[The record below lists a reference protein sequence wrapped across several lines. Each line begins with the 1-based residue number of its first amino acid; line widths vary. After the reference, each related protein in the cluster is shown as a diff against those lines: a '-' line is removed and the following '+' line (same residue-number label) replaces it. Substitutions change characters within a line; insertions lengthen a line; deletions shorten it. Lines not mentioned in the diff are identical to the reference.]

1 MSTTVD
7 TPTRTPPSQEP
18 RSNAPRS
25 RAAQRSRRW
34 TGAGFVLPF
43 LLVFGFVFV
52 APLAYSIY
60 LSLFETRL
68 IGGTSFVG
76 LSNYLLVF
84 QDPRFWEGVGRV
96 GLFLLIQVPIMLL
109 LSVTAAMILDSA
121 RVRGIPFFRLAI
133 FLPYA
138 VPSVAAVLIWGFMYG
153 ERFGLAGNAN
163 DFFGIDLIL
172 PLSQDWLIASIGNI
186 VTWSFF
192 GYNMLILFSALKSIP
207 DEIFE
212 AASLDGSSA
221 FQTIWHIKL
230 PAIRGALVIAV
241 IFSIIG
247 SFQLFNEPSV
257 LQTIV
262 PTLISTYYTPNMYAY
277 NLSFVG
283 QQTNYAAALSIIMGI
298 ITASIAY
305 VVQLRGNREALR

>member
-1 MSTTVD
+1 MSTTVKA
-7 TPTRTPPSQEP
+7 PTRAPVRSQ
-18 RSNAPRS
+18 
-25 RAAQRSRRW
+25 AAQRRGRRW
-34 TGAGFVLPF
+34 AGAGFVLPF
-43 LLVFGFVFV
+43 LLIFAFVFI

-60 LSLFETRL
+60 LSLFETKL

-84 QDPRFWEGVGRV
+84 QDTRFWEGVGRV
-96 GLFLLIQVPIMLL
+96 GLFLIIQVPIMLL

-121 RVRGIPFFRLAI
+121 RIHAIPFFRLAV

-163 DFFGIDLIL
+163 DFLGVDFFL
-172 PLSQDWLIASIGNI
+172 PLSQDWLIAAIGNI

-207 DEIFE
+207 EELYE
-212 AASLDGSSA
+212 AASLDGSNA

-262 PTLISTYYTPNMYAY
+262 PNLISTYYTPNMYAY

-305 VVQLRGNREALR
+305 VVQLRGNREAL

>member
-207 DEIFE
+207 DELYE